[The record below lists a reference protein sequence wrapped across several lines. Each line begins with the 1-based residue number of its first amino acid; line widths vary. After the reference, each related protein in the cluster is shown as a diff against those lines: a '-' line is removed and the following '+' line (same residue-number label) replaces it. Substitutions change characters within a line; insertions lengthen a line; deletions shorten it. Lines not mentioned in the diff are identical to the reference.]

1 MREGVGHHAA
11 TATISSASALVLCSM
26 SSSWVAPR
34 CRQEHANSTAFAQC
48 LAAASAP
55 MPADSVPSACELT
68 PGAGPGFPQLL
79 PCWHIW
85 RSQSHQYEYTCREKK
100 NKSFYK
106 TETRT
111 GCSDLIARMPSI
123 PRIAPGSNLS
133 AKPAAFSASST
144 LRMAYITKDRSTF
157 NHLCLD
163 RASSVWSR
171 AFLSMLLLC
180 SILPSLLWT
189 SLPPGWKT
197 TELLCNV

>member
-1 MREGVGHHAA
+1 MAHKTSQETTDKLPKITPLR
-11 TATISSASALVLCSM
+11 
-26 SSSWVAPR
+26 R
-34 CRQEHANSTAFAQC
+34 RRQPAELGP
-48 LAAASAP
+48 LA
-55 MPADSVPSACELT
+55 T

-85 RSQSHQYEYTCREKK
+85 RSQSHQYEFTCREKK

-157 NHLCLD
+157 NHVCLD